1 MNWQNCIISL
11 LILLHQHV
19 QRIGKNFIIWEKSST
34 FYVKEADSGN
44 YVKGLGF
51 AAVSDQCINAMDTI
65 LLQIYEC
72 FMKNDYKPWEQLS
85 LSVKNTGDFDVK
97 YQYDVMEKSEYGQ
110 AERET
115 IWAYETFGWKPGNSP
130 FLMNI

>member
-1 MNWQNCIISL
+1 M
-11 LILLHQHV
+11 
-19 QRIGKNFIIWEKSST
+19 
-34 FYVKEADSGN
+34 
-44 YVKGLGF
+44 
-51 AAVSDQCINAMDTI
+51 
-65 LLQIYEC
+65 
-72 FMKNDYKPWEQLS
+72 
-85 LSVKNTGDFDVK
+85 K

>member
-1 MNWQNCIISL
+1 MERKAGRPL
-11 LILLHQHV
+11 LCK
-19 QRIGKNFIIWEKSST
+19 R
-34 FYVKEADSGN
+34 SGFWKLC
-44 YVKGLGF
+44 KGLDF
-51 AAVSDQCINAMDTI
+51 AAVSDQCIMLWI
-65 LLQIYEC
+65 RFLLQIYEC

>member
-1 MNWQNCIISL
+1 
-11 LILLHQHV
+11 
-19 QRIGKNFIIWEKSST
+19 
-34 FYVKEADSGN
+34 
-44 YVKGLGF
+44 
-51 AAVSDQCINAMDTI
+51 MDTI

-110 AERET
+110 TERET
-115 IWAYETFGWKPGNSP
+115 IWAYETFGWKPENSP